1 MKKYHIVPIA
11 LFVVIFLVIP
21 LILFGFSGTQAYSSP
36 EEYCRAKGYGYY
48 QIVPG
53 ESSVFIVYQKY
64 PSKVDYTVL
73 SHREGEYVSIGYSIV
88 SWDRSSPY
96 STMIVKERKGNDTF
110 IYMSISGRYK
120 TKTVKDVRD
129 SSFYFLPIYVTAE
142 EKIELCS
149 LVSAYIGAESKDYYK
164 NDYWYKVETKD
175 DAN

>member
-1 MKKYHIVPIA
+1 MKKYRIVLIVFLA
-11 LFVVIFLVIP
+11 CIFLVVP
-21 LILFGFSGTQAYSSP
+21 LIFYALNEIQVYSSP

-110 IYMSISGRYK
+110 IYMSISGRYR
-120 TKTVKDVRD
+120 TKTVTDVRD

-149 LVSAYIGAESKDYYK
+149 LVSAYIDTESKDYYK
-164 NDYWYKVETKD
+164 HDYWYTVETKNG
-175 DAN
+175 AN

>member
-1 MKKYHIVPIA
+1 MKKHQIILIVFLA
-11 LFVVIFLVIP
+11 CIFLVVP
-21 LILFGFSGTQAYSSP
+21 LILYALNEIQVYSSP

-53 ESSVFIVYQKY
+53 ESSVFIVYQKN
-64 PSKVDYTVL
+64 PSKVDYTIL
-73 SHREGEYVSIGYSIV
+73 RHTEGKYVSIGYSIV

-96 STMIVKERKGNDTF
+96 STMIVKERKGNDTY

-129 SSFYFLPIYVTAE
+129 SSFYFLPLYVTAE

-149 LVSAYIGAESKDYYK
+149 LVSAYIGTESKDYYK
-164 NDYWYKVETKD
+164 NDYWYTVETGEGP
-175 DAN
+175 N

>member
-1 MKKYHIVPIA
+1 MIKPNA

-21 LILFGFSGTQAYSSP
+21 LILFVFSGTQAYSSP

-110 IYMSISGRYK
+110 ALAHYPHSRRILLMREGC
-120 TKTVKDVRD
+120 T
-129 SSFYFLPIYVTAE
+129 
-142 EKIELCS
+142 
-149 LVSAYIGAESKDYYK
+149 
-164 NDYWYKVETKD
+164 
-175 DAN
+175 